1 MQMLQAAWLVDSLF
15 SDDEEEQKEEEEEEK
30 GN

>member
-15 SDDEEEQKEEEEEEK
+15 SDDEEEQKEEEEEK